1 MSASTDFDCLCFL
14 GPSTPVLLVL
24 PRTHPS
30 LASAALLTEVGSTR
44 RLEIQLDSLRPSVSL
59 WVSV

>member
-14 GPSTPVLLVL
+14 GPSTPGLLVL

-44 RLEIQLDSLRPSVSL
+44 EA
-59 WVSV
+59 